1 MNNTL
6 SNPVCARFTE
16 AQRRNA
22 ISLLK
27 RVPIKGDE
35 AKALVEI
42 MDILIKAQASP
53 SATPGQEGESISN

>member
-1 MNNTL
+1 MNAML
-6 SNPVCARFTE
+6 SDPVCARFTE

-27 RVPIKGDE
+27 RVPIKGEE

-42 MDILIKAQASP
+42 MDILLKAAPDPNPQL
-53 SATPGQEGESISN
+53 SISR